1 MRLLGEEG
9 LSVRPLMPGDSE
21 GLFALFSERE
31 FLHHASTRERFE
43 LRDEMQRWL
52 DGIMA
57 AQRYEI
63 VALLHEEIV
72 GYGGLYVL
80 GDGQDHAG
88 FVMLGVR
95 HTFRRRGIGS
105 ILMHM
110 LVATATHY
118 VGLRRVQLTV
128 FTENAAAIRL
138 YRKFGFEIEGLH
150 RFFAR
155 RGTEFVHA
163 LTMARVVDDPDAAAL
178 APLPSMPFGAGAD
191 RRKMFVVLE

>member
-1 MRLLGEEG
+1 MR
-9 LSVRPLMPGDSE
+9 SDSE
-21 GLFALFSERE
+21 GLFALFSEPE
-31 FLHHASTRERFE
+31 FLHDASTRERFE
-43 LRDEMQRWL
+43 SREEMQRWL

-63 VALLHEEIV
+63 VALLHDEIV

-95 HTFRRRGIGS
+95 DAFRRRGIGS
-105 ILMHM
+105 VLMHM

-118 VGLRRVQLTV
+118 VGLHRVQLTV
-128 FTENAAAIRL
+128 FTDNAAAIGL

-163 LTMARVVDDPDAAAL
+163 LTMARIVEDPDAAAL

-191 RRKMFVVLE
+191 RREMLVVLE